1 MKNTKLLLTLFVF
14 LTFVFACKKD
24 DPETGRFEKGVI
36 IVNEGPFQTGT
47 GTITHYDPT
56 TKTVSNDIFG
66 GANGGAIL
74 GNIAQSITYHQDKA
88 YIVVNNAN
96 KIVIAEAGTMKYLG
110 EIGGLGLPRYFLPVS
125 DTRAWVSLWGAN
137 GIDGAVAQ
145 IDLSNNQVLQTIPV
159 GKGPEELFLD
169 GNKLYVPLS
178 GGFDRDKRLLI
189 LDANNGNLLK
199 SIETPGDN
207 PTALVRDAQGELWCL
222 CKGYFDFIAPV
233 NSTLG
238 TLFRL
243 KNDVVQATLIPV
255 ATGTGRLAI
264 SPEGTSIYFSSS
276 SDIRRVTINAV
287 PMIPSVFAAKPGYS
301 LAVNP
306 QNGEVYA
313 GDPFDYIS
321 NGLVR
326 IFNSGGTQQDSIST
340 GIVPTY
346 ITFRNE

>member
-1 MKNTKLLLTLFVF
+1 MKNTKLLFTLFV
-14 LTFVFACKKD
+14 LLSFVFACKKD

-36 IVNEGPFQTGT
+36 VVNEGPFQTGT
-47 GTITHYDPT
+47 GTITHYDPA

-96 KIVIAEAGTMKYLG
+96 KIMIAEAGTMKYLG
-110 EIGGLGLPRYFLPVS
+110 EIRDLALPRYFLPVS

-145 IDLSNNQVLQTIPV
+145 IDLSSNKVLQTIPV

-178 GGFDRDKRLLI
+178 GGYDRDKRI
-189 LDANNGNLLK
+189 IVLDASSGNLLK
-199 SIETPGDN
+199 SIETPADN
-207 PTALVRDAQGELWCL
+207 PTAMVRDAQGNHWCL
-222 CKGYFDFIAPV
+222 CKGYFDFITPA

-238 TLFRL
+238 TLFQL
-243 KNDVVQATLIPV
+243 KNDVVQAILLPV
-255 ATGTGRLAI
+255 ATGTGRIAI
-264 SPEGTSIYFSSS
+264 SPEGNNIYYSSS
-276 SDIRRVTINAV
+276 SDIRRININGV
-287 PMIPSVFAAKPGYS
+287 PILQEIFATKAGYS

-306 QNGEVYA
+306 QNGQVYA
-313 GDPFDYIS
+313 GDPIDYTG

-326 IFNSGGTQQDSIST
+326 IFNAGGVQQDSFRS
-340 GIVPTY
+340 GIIPTH